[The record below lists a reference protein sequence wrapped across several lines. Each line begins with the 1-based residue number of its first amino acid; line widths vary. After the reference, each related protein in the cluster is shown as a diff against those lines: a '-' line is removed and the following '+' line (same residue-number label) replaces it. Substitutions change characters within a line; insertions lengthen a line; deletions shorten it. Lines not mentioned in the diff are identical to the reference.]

1 MELTFSLMKGRQI
14 SPFSVSLLPAMS
26 LYEGMNLKSGSR
38 LYSHEAGSLREY
50 SQWEG
55 NGWNPLSLSP
65 PVNSRVTSFIFLDN
79 RK

>member
-1 MELTFSLMKGRQI
+1 MELTFSLMKGGLI

-26 LYEGMNLKSGSR
+26 LYEGMNLKSGSH

-55 NGWNPLSLSP
+55 NGWNP
-65 PVNSRVTSFIFLDN
+65 PVNSRLTRFIFLDN
-79 RK
+79 MK